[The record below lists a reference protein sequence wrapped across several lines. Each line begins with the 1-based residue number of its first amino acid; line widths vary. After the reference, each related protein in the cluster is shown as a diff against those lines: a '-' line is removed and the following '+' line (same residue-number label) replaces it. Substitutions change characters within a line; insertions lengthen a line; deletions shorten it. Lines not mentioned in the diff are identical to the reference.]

1 MTQLDIESAAPQR
14 DIDVISRADRDVL
27 VRMLDEKP
35 AAVIANALRRSTFAD
50 PLLGNTPGPS
60 APRRSFRL
68 PILLVLLGCVGAAA
82 YVVPH
87 ETITRFI
94 QEPRSVM
101 GMTQSDVAKTA
112 ASVRGEKYEV
122 VVPRLSENMRNA
134 VKNYVPEADGAR
146 PKVGCAAL
154 DARLAERTFSP
165 QKNESA
171 DVWIKRLDALRK
183 AGTTSTLPL
192 ELRKFAQAHPTV
204 TVPAKLQNFACA
216 E

>member
-1 MTQLDIESAAPQR
+1 MTQLDLNTPAPQR
-14 DIDVISRADRDVL
+14 DIDVLSRADRDAL
-27 VRMLDEKP
+27 LRMLDEKP
-35 AAVIANALRRSTFAD
+35 AAVIANALRRSTFTD
-50 PLLGNTPGPS
+50 RLLDNAPGPS
-60 APRRSFRL
+60 LPQRSFRV
-68 PILLVLLGCVGAAA
+68 PILLLVLGCVGVTA

-101 GMTQSDVAKTA
+101 GMTQSEVAKTA

-146 PKVGCAAL
+146 PIASCAAL
-154 DARLAERTFSP
+154 DAQLAERSFSP
-165 QKNESA
+165 QRTESA
-171 DVWIKRLDALRK
+171 DAWIKRLDGLRK
-183 AGTTSTLPL
+183 TGTTSTLPL
-192 ELRKFAQAHPTV
+192 ELRKFSQAYPTV
-204 TVPAKLQNFACA
+204 TVPAKLRKFACA